1 MPKVTDRR
9 RSRRGQS
16 SEADEIIAR
25 ARASGKSFE
34 DLSKEEHRALR
45 LIKAREELERW
56 EREGD
61 PTPETDDG
69 IDRAVTV
76 VFARSAR
83 RLALGVPDNVPIG
96 DIIRQAQ
103 LEQDEAGYQRET
115 MNPLRAKARAL
126 TSKLQTVLL
135 KLVEAEGNSPERLRD
150 HFYAQLARFGRSPKG
165 PDVDSAAIDATAAP
179 PVDEEAHRRARMQ
192 KIGLLLD
199 ICTPQRMA
207 TFLVYLNANLGPTSR
222 AKGRR
227 GRPKNLAVQRV
238 QEALQAAG
246 RSYRDT
252 ARVLQS
258 EGLVESSAE
267 VEDVRERVRARRRRG
282 GRKEDTK

>member
-1 MPKVTDRR
+1 
-9 RSRRGQS
+9 
-16 SEADEIIAR
+16 
-25 ARASGKSFE
+25 
-34 DLSKEEHRALR
+34 
-45 LIKAREELERW
+45 
-56 EREGD
+56 
-61 PTPETDDG
+61 
-69 IDRAVTV
+69 
-76 VFARSAR
+76 
-83 RLALGVPDNVPIG
+83 
-96 DIIRQAQ
+96 
-103 LEQDEAGYQRET
+103 
-115 MNPLRAKARAL
+115 
-126 TSKLQTVLL
+126 
-135 KLVEAEGNSPERLRD
+135 
-150 HFYAQLARFGRSPKG
+150 
-165 PDVDSAAIDATAAP
+165 
-179 PVDEEAHRRARMQ
+179 MQ